1 MAEGA
6 AAPYET
12 TARTALRKF
21 GIGSARLQ
29 LVGISE
35 NVTFRADDDRSGQAY
50 VLRLH
55 RPGYHTLDELNSER
69 VWLEAL
75 RSSGISVPTPVDAP
89 DGRYFVPVDVAG
101 NETRQAGLNV
111 WAPGEIVGELLTA
124 HDRNADAARPI
135 EIAEPF
141 SQLGGLMAA
150 MHNQAAS
157 WTPPS
162 SFRRHRLDLD
172 GLLGDAPF
180 WGPFWENPVLEE
192 RERELLIAARDHC
205 RERLRRYG
213 EPGRTFSVIHAD
225 LHLANLLTCDGQLS
239 VIDFDDAGFGW
250 HQYDIAVAMF
260 HSRDTADF
268 RAARQAFLHSYRA
281 VRPISDDDLALVP
294 MFELIRGMAI
304 LGWRAARPEVPW
316 PDGQL
321 EMFRKGVIAGCERLL
336 KKPPTPTSSEDT
348 PQSST
353 ATVVSE
359 IPAGHG
365 PI

>member
-6 AAPYET
+6 AVPYELP
-12 TARTALRKF
+12 ARTALRAF
-21 GIGSARLQ
+21 GIGSARLS

-35 NVTFRADDDRSGQAY
+35 NVTFRVDDAGSAQAY

-75 RSSGISVPTPVDAP
+75 RSSGISVPTPVAAP
-89 DGRYFVPVDVAG
+89 DGRYFVPVAAAEG
-101 NETRQAGLNV
+101 ETRQVGLNL

-124 HDRNADAARPI
+124 HDRITNAAAPT
-135 EIAEPF
+135 EISKPF

-150 MHNQAAS
+150 MHNQAAG
-157 WTPPS
+157 WMAPS

-172 GLLGDAPF
+172 GLLGEAPF
-180 WGPFWENPVLEE
+180 WGPFWESPVLDE
-192 RERELLIAARDHC
+192 RERELLITARDHC

-213 EPGRTFSVIHAD
+213 EPRRTFSMIHAD
-225 LHLANLLTCDGQLS
+225 LHLANLLTHNGQLS

-260 HSRDTADF
+260 HSRDTSDF

-321 EMFRKGVIAGCERLL
+321 EMFRRGVIAGCERLL
-336 KKPPTPTSSEDT
+336 KRSSTPT
-348 PQSST
+348 
-353 ATVVSE
+353 
-359 IPAGHG
+359 
-365 PI
+365 

>member
-12 TARTALRKF
+12 AARTALRKF
-21 GIGSARLQ
+21 GIGSAHLQ

-55 RPGYHTLDELNSER
+55 RPDYHTAAELDSER
-69 VWLEAL
+69 VWLAAL
-75 RSSGISVPTPVDAP
+75 RDFGISVPTPVGAP
-89 DGRYFVPVDVAG
+89 DGRYFVPVEVDGREV
-101 NETRQAGLNV
+101 RQVGLNV

-124 HDRNADAARPI
+124 HDRITDAAGLP
-135 EIAEPF
+135 EIAAPF
-141 SQLGGLMAA
+141 RQLGGLMAA
-150 MHNQAAS
+150 MHNQAAG

-180 WGPFWENPVLEE
+180 WGPFWENPVLDG
-192 RERELLIAARDHC
+192 RERELLITARDHC

-213 EPGRTFSVIHAD
+213 EPRRTFSMIHAD

-321 EMFRKGVIAGCERLL
+321 EMFRKGVVSGCERLL
-336 KKPPTPTSSEDT
+336 KSSPTP
-348 PQSST
+348 
-353 ATVVSE
+353 
-359 IPAGHG
+359 I
-365 PI
+365 

>member
-1 MAEGA
+1 MADET

-12 TARTALRKF
+12 AARTALQEF

-55 RPGYHTLDELNSER
+55 RPGYHTAAELDSER
-69 VWLEAL
+69 VWLAAL
-75 RSSGISVPTPVDAP
+75 RDFGISVPTPVGAP
-89 DGRYFVPVDVAG
+89 DGRYFVPVEVG
-101 NETRQAGLNV
+101 GREVRQVGLNV

-124 HDRNADAARPI
+124 HDRNTDATGPP
-135 EIAEPF
+135 EIAAPF

-150 MHNQAAS
+150 MHNQAAG

-180 WGPFWENPVLEE
+180 WGPFWENPVLDE
-192 RERELLIAARDHC
+192 RERELLITARDHC

-213 EPGRTFSVIHAD
+213 EPRRTFSMIHAD

-268 RAARQAFLHSYRA
+268 RAARQAFLHSYRT

-321 EMFRKGVIAGCERLL
+321 EMFRKGVVSGCERLL
-336 KKPPTPTSSEDT
+336 KSSPTP
-348 PQSST
+348 
-353 ATVVSE
+353 
-359 IPAGHG
+359 I
-365 PI
+365 

>member
-1 MAEGA
+1 MVDGA
-6 AAPYET
+6 AGPYEPP
-12 TARTALRKF
+12 AREALRAF
-21 GIGSARLQ
+21 GIESARLQ

-35 NVTFRADDDRSGQAY
+35 NVTFRADDNASGQAY

-69 VWLEAL
+69 LWLEAL
-75 RSSGISVPTPVDAP
+75 RGSGISVTTPVAAP
-89 DGRYFVPVDVAG
+89 DGRYFVAVEIEG
-101 NETRQAGLNV
+101 GELRQVGLNL

-124 HDRNADAARPI
+124 LDRDLEAADPA

-141 SQLGGLMAA
+141 GQLGGLMAA
-150 MHNQAAS
+150 MHEQATS
-157 WTPPS
+157 WTPPA

-180 WGPFWENPVLEE
+180 WGPFWENPVLDAGQ
-192 RERELLIAARDHC
+192 RMLLIDARDHC

-213 EPGRTFSVIHAD
+213 EPRRTFSMIHAD
-225 LHLANLLTCDGQLS
+225 LHLANLLIHQGQLG

-260 HSRDTADF
+260 HSRSAPDF
-268 RAARQAFLHSYRA
+268 KAARQAFLHSYRA
-281 VRPISDDDLALVP
+281 ARPISDDDLSLVP

-304 LGWRAARPEVPW
+304 LGWRAQRPEVPW

-321 EMFRKGVIAGCERLL
+321 ELFRDGVVSGCERLL
-336 KKPPTPTSSEDT
+336 SSK
-348 PQSST
+348 SAST
-353 ATVVSE
+353 
-359 IPAGHG
+359 
-365 PI
+365 

>member
-6 AAPYET
+6 AAQYET
-12 TARTALRKF
+12 PARAALQEF
-21 GIGSARLQ
+21 GLGSARLQ

-35 NVTFRADDDRSGQAY
+35 NVTFRADDDRSDQSY

-55 RPGYHTLDELNSER
+55 RPGYHTLEELDSER
-69 VWLEAL
+69 LWLEAL
-75 RSSGISVPTPVDAP
+75 RSSGISVPTPVAAP
-89 DGRYFVPVDVAG
+89 DGRHFVPVEVVEG
-101 NETRQAGLNV
+101 ETRQVGLNL

-124 HDRNADAARPI
+124 HDKSTDEAGPA

-141 SQLGGLMAA
+141 GQLGGLMAA
-150 MHNQAAS
+150 MHNQATS
-157 WTPPS
+157 WTPPR
-162 SFRRHRLDLD
+162 SFQRHRLDLD

-180 WGPFWENPVLEE
+180 WGPFWKSPVLDE
-192 RERELLIAARDHC
+192 RERELLITARDHC

-213 EPGRTFSVIHAD
+213 EPRRTFSMIHAD
-225 LHLANLLTCDGQLS
+225 LHLANLLTHDGRLS

-268 RAARQAFLHSYRA
+268 RAARRAFLRSYRA

-304 LGWRAARPEVPW
+304 LGWRAQRPEVPW
-316 PDGQL
+316 PEGQL
-321 EMFRKGVIAGCERLL
+321 EMFRRGVVGGCERLL
-336 KKPPTPTSSEDT
+336 EGRVDPDVRRND
-348 PQSST
+348 
-353 ATVVSE
+353 A
-359 IPAGHG
+359 
-365 PI
+365 

>member
-1 MAEGA
+1 MADGA
-6 AAPYET
+6 GAPYET
-12 TARTALRKF
+12 PARTALQQF
-21 GIGSARLQ
+21 GIGTARLQ
-29 LVGISE
+29 LIGISE
-35 NVTFRADDDRSGQAY
+35 NVTFRADDDRSGQSY

-55 RPGYHTLDELNSER
+55 RPDYHTLEELNSER
-69 VWLEAL
+69 VWLGAL
-75 RSSGISVPTPVDAP
+75 RTSGISVPTPVAAP
-89 DGRYFVPVDVAG
+89 DGRYFVAVEVAEG
-101 NETRQAGLNV
+101 ETRQVGLNL

-124 HDRNADAARPI
+124 HDPSADAI
-135 EIAEPF
+135 EPTEITEPF
-141 SQLGGLMAA
+141 AQLGGLMAA
-150 MHNQAAS
+150 MHNQATS
-157 WTPPS
+157 WTPPP

-180 WGPFWENPVLEE
+180 WGPFWESPVLDG

-213 EPGRTFSVIHAD
+213 EPERTFSMIHAD
-225 LHLANLLTCDGQLS
+225 LHLANLLTHRGKLS

-281 VRPISDDDLALVP
+281 VRPINDDDLALVP

-304 LGWRAARPEVPW
+304 LGWRAERPEVPW

-321 EMFRKGVIAGCERLL
+321 EMFRNGVVAGCERLL
-336 KKPPTPTSSEDT
+336 
-348 PQSST
+348 
-353 ATVVSE
+353 
-359 IPAGHG
+359 GRG
-365 PI
+365 

>member
-1 MAEGA
+1 MADGFGA
-6 AAPYET
+6 RYEPAARE
-12 TARTALRKF
+12 ALRAF
-21 GIGSARLQ
+21 GIGTARLQ
-29 LVGISE
+29 LIGVSE
-35 NVTFRADDDRSGQAY
+35 NVTYRADDNRSGKAY

-55 RPGYHTLDELNSER
+55 RPGYHSLDELNSER

-101 NETRQAGLNV
+101 NETRQAGLNI

-124 HDRNADAARPI
+124 HDRSPNAAGPI

-141 SQLGGLMAA
+141 GQLGGLMAA

-157 WTPPS
+157 WTPPPT
-162 SFRRHRLDLD
+162 FRRHRLDLE

-180 WGPFWENPVLEE
+180 WGPFWENPVLDE
-192 RERELLIAARDHC
+192 RERELLITARDHC
-205 RERLRRYG
+205 RGRLRRYG
-213 EPGRTFSVIHAD
+213 EPRRTFSMIHAD
-225 LHLANLLTCDGQLS
+225 LHLANLLTHGGQLS

-336 KKPPTPTSSEDT
+336 KSSPTADRSDG
-348 PQSST
+348 
-353 ATVVSE
+353 
-359 IPAGHG
+359 AG
-365 PI
+365 